1 MNAKQA
7 AVPCPIPSAHAPT
20 GASVMLMPLAMAEAG
35 KTVQVKTIRGKDE
48 VRHFLNNLGFVED
61 AEVSVVS
68 EWNGNLI
75 VHIKGTRIAISKAM
89 ASRILTA

>member
-7 AVPCPIPSAHAPT
+7 AVLCPIQTAREPI
-20 GASVMLMPLAMAEAG
+20 GADVMLMPLAMMEAG
-35 KTVQVKTIRGKDE
+35 KTVQVKNIRGKDE
-48 VRHFLNNLGFVED
+48 VRHFLNNLGFVEG

-75 VHIKGTRIAISKAM
+75 VHIKGTRIAISKSM